1 MLKNAYA
8 RYRQMNLETASPGKA
23 VLYLYNGM
31 IRFFSEAKEH
41 MINKEY
47 EMCNEKLFRARR
59 ILSELTLA
67 LNDDAGEIS
76 DNLRAIYNFCYQS
89 SVVANLRK
97 EPQLLEQVISW
108 LSAIRDAWAQ
118 MLTNPQNE
126 ETQNQDQESSNSG
139 QEQLKKVA

>member
-31 IRFFSEAKEH
+31 IRFFTEAKDH
-41 MINKEY
+41 MANKEY
-47 EMCNEKLFRARR
+47 DKCNEKLFRARR

-67 LNDDAGEIS
+67 LNDEAGEIT
-76 DNLRAIYNFCYQS
+76 DNLKAIYNFCYQS

-97 EPQLLEQVISW
+97 EPELLDKIIHW
-108 LSAIRDAWAQ
+108 LSAIRDAWDE
-118 MLTNPQNE
+118 MLRNPKNQSLETESKE
-126 ETQNQDQESSNSG
+126 EEKESIK
-139 QEQLKKVA
+139 EVA

>member
-31 IRFFSEAKEH
+31 IRFFTEAKDH
-41 MINKEY
+41 MVNEEY
-47 EMCNEKLFRARR
+47 DKCNEKLFKARR

-67 LNDDAGEIS
+67 LNDEAGEIT

-97 EPQLLEQVISW
+97 EPELLDKIIHW
-108 LSAIRDAWAQ
+108 LSAIRDAWDE
-118 MLTNPQNE
+118 MLRNPKDQSLETGAKE
-126 ETQNQDQESSNSG
+126 EEKESIK
-139 QEQLKKVA
+139 EVA